1 MMKTKEIE
9 MTQLEFKIAQIRQ
22 DIAGLERLYKTSMDN
37 KHHDLAET
45 CDDRIDALWN
55 ELTVLAF
62 DRVAEID
69 PWAADP
75 ESYAIS

>member
-1 MMKTKEIE
+1 MKTKEIE

-45 CDDRIDALWN
+45 CLDRASVLWN
-55 ELTVLAF
+55 ELIVLNC
-62 DRVAEID
+62 DRVLEID
-69 PWAADP
+69 PWSANP
-75 ESYAIS
+75 EAYAIS

>member
-22 DIAGLERLYKTSMDN
+22 DIAGLERLYKTSIDN
-37 KHHDLAET
+37 KHNDLAET
-45 CDDRIDALWN
+45 CLDRASVLWN
-55 ELTVLAF
+55 ELIVLNF

-69 PWAADP
+69 PWSADP
-75 ESYAIS
+75 EAYAIS

>member
-1 MMKTKEIE
+1 

-22 DIAGLERLYKTSMDN
+22 DIAGLERLYKTSIDN
-37 KHHDLAET
+37 KHNDLAET
-45 CDDRIDALWN
+45 CDDRIDALWS

-62 DRVAEID
+62 DRVVEID

>member
-1 MMKTKEIE
+1 
-9 MTQLEFKIAQIRQ
+9 
-22 DIAGLERLYKTSMDN
+22 MDN

-45 CDDRIDALWN
+45 CDDRITALWN